1 MLRWH
6 PVVLATA
13 LTAAAV
19 AGILISGDQWAPWVF
34 LGATAGLATSG
45 ST

>member
-1 MLRWH
+1 VSRRWH
-6 PVVLATA
+6 PVAVVAALA
-13 LTAAAV
+13 AAAV
-19 AGILISGDQWAPWVF
+19 GGAAVAPWLF

>member
-1 MLRWH
+1 MRRWH
-6 PVVLATA
+6 PLVVAGVLV
-13 LTAAAV
+13 AAAV
-19 AGILISGDQWAPWVF
+19 GGAALVPWLF

>member
-6 PVVLATA
+6 PVVLALT
-13 LTAAAV
+13 LTAATV
-19 AGILISGDQWAPWVF
+19 ISILVTGDHRVPWVF